1 MESYNNL
8 SLLYLRN
15 ILNSESLKLEKEE
28 NMNNHLEIMKQTI
41 VNALKL
47 YSNYKYTKNLLTPR
61 VKDMINYIEQKN
73 EMQKLQTQKKLLT
86 LKNNVRKTGGGK
98 NKKKNKKNKKKKKSL
113 KKKGGGDGL
122 NNVRPYN
129 TVFGSELDV
138 ESIINNNKLNKMS
151 RKLNNLTNKELCAK
165 CLDIDFLAGIIDE
178 QNEFVCS
185 DLVGDSNFIKICANR
200 ISTASEAHIS
210 QCDTECKLTTEEGK
224 LKNYRKYIN
233 DSINF
238 NLIIPSIQ
246 DDVKKYLTVSL
257 IPEYISDINEK
268 LLDFAN
274 NLEVGFNEEK
284 SALAI
289 RATEELD
296 NINVL
301 RNRYLD
307 KMKAVRNRQIKKL
320 REIVQRVVKTK
331 MIPKSQ
337 SWKNNK
343 NDIIKSD
350 VTEYTKI
357 LDNISNSKRETIT
370 YGLMPLVVVGS
381 TFMFPSIAIPR
392 FIKFAF
398 YVLSIVHATTLL
410 ISRAE
415 KGGYFKLFL
424 PVIKLIMCALPILT
438 TILGSGI
445 GNPINPFGNLTQG
458 GGGEWLGGIV
468 DIMGKGVEK
477 VASKTIEV
485 GVWGTLATISV
496 FLQVMNDKYIEPILR
511 TIAPMLPIIC
521 GIMCMAYIALDRYP
535 EIFNLQKSKTSKAT
549 ETRKKVKQRFQKHTN
564 WIEEIDEG
572 FKNDGDIQGRTPTEL
587 VNRQVETA
595 RRTLDNVYQQANLET
610 QRAQVNAQRAQA
622 NAQAETARAQLA
634 TANATRQMANA
645 TSRATELQEQAQ
657 SNTLTPEYTELPPEY
672 NLELPS
678 VPSNPIILNTDLPL
692 GTRNRQDD
700 FERRLRTLRGSNSNT
715 GRGNTVRTQRIPVRA
730 GRRQ

>member
-1 MESYNNL
+1 L
-8 SLLYLRN
+8 SKYD
-15 ILNSESLKLEKEE
+15 
-28 NMNNHLEIMKQTI
+28 
-41 VNALKL
+41 
-47 YSNYKYTKNLLTPR
+47 YTKDILTPQVR
-61 VKDMINYIEQKN
+61 IMINYLEKKN
-73 EMQKLQTQKKLLT
+73 EMQKLKSKRKLLT
-86 LKNNVRKTGGGK
+86 LKNMLRKTSGK
-98 NKKKNKKNKKKKKSL
+98 NKKKKNKSKKSL
-113 KKKGGGDGL
+113 KKKGGGTGYPFLNVNNDNRVRVLNQSNESSESNINNVNGL

-138 ESIINNNKLNKMS
+138 ESIFNNKKLNKVS
-151 RKLNNLTNKELCAK
+151 RKLNKLTNKDLCKK

-178 QNEFVCS
+178 NNEFVCS
-185 DLVGDSNFIKICANR
+185 DLVGDSNFIKTCANR
-200 ISTASEAHIS
+200 ISTASDAHTS
-210 QCDTECKLTTEEGK
+210 QCDTECKLRTKSGK
-224 LKNYRKYIN
+224 KKNYREYIN

-246 DDVKKYLTVSL
+246 DDVEKYLTVSL
-257 IPEYISDINEK
+257 IPKYFEQINEK

-274 NLEVGFNEEK
+274 NLEGGFEEEK

-289 RATEELD
+289 RATEELQLD

-301 RNRYLD
+301 RNKYLD
-307 KMKAVRNRQIKKL
+307 KMKEVRNRQIKKL
-320 REIVQRVVKTK
+320 REIVQRVIKTK

-343 NDIIKSD
+343 KDIIKSD

-357 LDNISNSKRETIT
+357 LDNISNSKRETII

-381 TFMFPSIAIPR
+381 TFMFPSIAIPI

-410 ISRAE
+410 TTRSE

-438 TILGSGI
+438 TILALSGSNSKP
-445 GNPINPFGNLTQG
+445 NPINPFQG
-458 GGGEWLGGIV
+458 GGFDFGS
-468 DIMGKGVEK
+468 MFQAATEK
-477 VASKTIEV
+477 AGDLVSSAASKTIEV

-496 FLQVMNDKYIEPILR
+496 FLQVMNDKYIAPLLVYIE
-511 TIAPMLPIIC
+511 PMLPIIC

-535 EIFNLQKSKTSKAT
+535 EIFNLKKSKSSKAT
-549 ETRKKVKQRFQKHTN
+549 ETKTKVAQRFNKHTN
-564 WIEEIDEG
+564 WIEEIEEG
-572 FKNDGDIQGRTPTEL
+572 FKNDGDIQGRTATEL
-587 VNRQVETA
+587 VDRQLRTANRA
-595 RRTLDNVYQQANLET
+595 LDNAYQQANLET

-622 NAQAETARAQLA
+622 NAQAETARAQLL

-645 TSRATELQEQAQ
+645 TSRPTELREQAQ
-657 SNTLTPEYTELPPEY
+657 SNTPTLTPEY

-692 GTRNRQDD
+692 GTMSNQDD
-700 FERRLRTLRGSNSNT
+700 FERRLRTLRGSNSRFRSKQKRSKLREK
-715 GRGNTVRTQRIPVRA
+715 GI
-730 GRRQ
+730 